1 MFQLHLYEKGDFTFP
16 KFPVNS
22 YKGGTEEDVIK
33 AVEVILKNHDSGI
46 SKIIIENDEFG
57 DTQSVAE
64 PQCPM
69 SLPEEQEALK
79 ELNATKLALEMYETF
94 ASELLTA
101 LTNIAGIKR
110 ALANKGYEQQQ
121 LNPREVDYYN
131 GQADAFEEIKERI
144 AKEYTLARQRCDYGG
159 SEYEVFEKINFKK
172 NLEVDT
178 LIPEN
183 NIRGKQTY
191 AKLSRFK
198 RGLADLLE
206 RFCVEGFIMGEKY
219 HKFDISERNKLIRKF
234 LKNTNYD
241 DQRYGKI
248 EAEEL

>member
-22 YKGGTEEDVIK
+22 YKGGSKEDIMS
-33 AVEVILKNHDSGI
+33 ALESILNNHDSGI
-46 SKIIIENDEFG
+46 SKIVIENDEFG
-57 DTQSVAE
+57 DTTSVAE
-64 PQCPM
+64 PQATM
-69 SLPEEQEALK
+69 ELTEEQEGLK
-79 ELNATKLALEMYETF
+79 KLNATKLALEMYETF
-94 ASELLTA
+94 ASELITA

-110 ALANKGYEQQQ
+110 ALGNKGYEQQQ
-121 LNPREVDYYN
+121 LNPSEVHYYN

-144 AKEYTLARQRCDYGG
+144 AKEYTLAKQRMTYQGG
-159 SEYEVFEKINFKK
+159 MDAFKAINQKK
-172 NLEVDT
+172 NIEVDT
-178 LIPEN
+178 LIPDN
-183 NIRGKQTY
+183 DIRGKHTY
-191 AKLSRFK
+191 MKVSRFK
-198 RGLADLLE
+198 RGLANLLE
-206 RFCVEGFIMGEKY
+206 RFGVEGFIMGEKY